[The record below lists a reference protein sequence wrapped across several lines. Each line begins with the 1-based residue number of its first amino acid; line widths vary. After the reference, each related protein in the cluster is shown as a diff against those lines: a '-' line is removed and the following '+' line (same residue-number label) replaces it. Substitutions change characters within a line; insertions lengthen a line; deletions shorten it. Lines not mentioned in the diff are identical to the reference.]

1 MIKLRPLTDSDVD
14 AHNAGEDEAVVRWL
28 TGGRASGEST
38 RRHFARLSEN
48 AARGE
53 GKRGFG
59 VWLDDRL
66 AGYVDFD
73 PDADDLPSAGD
84 VNIAYAVH
92 PWARRRGVATA
103 AVLLVCQH
111 ITDEGIAARA
121 IIRADP
127 RNRASIGVA
136 TRCGFQLV
144 AEAKPTEPNVT
155 YALDLP
161 GHNPEPSSVLSQ
173 PTDDRLR

>member
-1 MIKLRPLTDSDVD
+1 MIELRPLTDSDVD
-14 AHNAGEDEAVVRWL
+14 AHNAGEDDAVVTWL
-28 TGGRASGEST
+28 TGGRATVETT
-38 RRHFARLSEN
+38 RRHFAQLSAN
-48 AARGE
+48 AASGK

-73 PDADDLPSAGD
+73 PEADFLPSASD

-103 AVLLVCQH
+103 SVLLVC
-111 ITDEGIAARA
+111 ERIADDGLADRS

-127 RNRASIGVA
+127 RNSGSIGVA
-136 TRCGFQLV
+136 ARCGFQLI
-144 AEAKPTEPNVT
+144 AAAGPAQPCAT
-155 YALDLP
+155 YALDLRHRSPQAP
-161 GHNPEPSSVLSQ
+161 GERRTVAS
-173 PTDDRLR
+173 